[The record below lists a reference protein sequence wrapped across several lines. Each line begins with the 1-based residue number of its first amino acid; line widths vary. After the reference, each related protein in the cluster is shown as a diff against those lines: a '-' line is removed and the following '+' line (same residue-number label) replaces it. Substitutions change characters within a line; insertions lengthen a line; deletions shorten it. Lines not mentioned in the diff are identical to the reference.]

1 MTVPVAISGTE
12 ASEDQEL
19 VERAF
24 IRFLL
29 SEPLCEA
36 SHERQRNLPPV
47 AGQVRQATPERII
60 LLALAAIIVVLFV
73 WFQWKLI
80 FLAFAGLLCALLLHT
95 ITMWIERHT
104 RLGPGLSYLAT
115 LLLLLAAIAVAA
127 ILIVPQ
133 AVTQLHQIVVVLPHS
148 LARMKDF
155 LEQKSWGRTLL
166 QMLQRASHGTNL
178 GARAKD
184 ITGAVTETVVDL
196 IVVVVIGFFGALNPR
211 GYRNG
216 VLSLFPKQHRD
227 RAREIALEL
236 MDRLR
241 WWLLGQ
247 MVPMVAL
254 GVATMVALWL
264 LGVRLAFILG
274 LFTGVMVFI
283 PYAGTILAGIPCV
296 LMALQRGPW
305 TALWVVI
312 LFSIFHLIEGYL
324 LTPLVQK
331 RAVQLPPVLTVLA
344 QFFLWS
350 FAGVLGV
357 AVAAPLTAAGMVLV
371 NELYLKPRDRQTP
384 QGLTDISRQPREG

>member
-1 MTVPVAISGTE
+1 M
-12 ASEDQEL
+12 
-19 VERAF
+19 
-24 IRFLL
+24 
-29 SEPLCEA
+29 
-36 SHERQRNLPPV
+36 
-47 AGQVRQATPERII
+47 RQATPERIV
-60 LLALAAIIVVLFV
+60 LLALAAVIAVLFV

-80 FLAFAGLLCALLLHT
+80 FLAFAGLLCAILLHT
-95 ITMWIERHT
+95 ITRWIERHT
-104 RLGPGLSYLAT
+104 RLGSGLSYLAT
-115 LLLLLAAIAVAA
+115 MLLLLVSVAVTA
-127 ILIVPQ
+127 ILIVPP

-148 LARMKDF
+148 LARTQDF

-166 QMLQRASHGTNL
+166 EMLQRSFHGADF

-184 ITGAVTETVVDL
+184 ITSTLTEATVDL
-196 IVVVVIGFFGALNPR
+196 IVIVVIGFFGALNPR
-211 GYRNG
+211 AYRNG
-216 VLSLFPKQHRD
+216 VLSLLPEQHRD
-227 RAREIALEL
+227 RAREIAVEL

-247 MVPMVAL
+247 MVPMVVL

-305 TALWVVI
+305 IALWVVI
-312 LFSIFHLIEGYL
+312 LFTIFHLVEGYL
-324 LTPLVQK
+324 LTPMVQR
-331 RAVQLPPVLTVLA
+331 RAVELPPVLTVLA
-344 QFFLWS
+344 QFFMWS

-371 NELYLKPRDRQTP
+371 NELYLKPRDRRSA
-384 QGLTDISRQPREG
+384 QGIQDISGQAKAD